1 MFNVVR
7 SELRKLRRP
16 TLFFGTMGA
25 VVFFSGLFSALLYL
39 LIDSP
44 QGNADRGRVITR
56 EVLALSSGGVQG
68 FANVGGFLGIIALCV
83 FAAQTAQEYT
93 YGTLRNLLVR
103 QPSRMK
109 ILAGKLISMKVF
121 ALVMIILSAIVS
133 IGTSVILAPT
143 VDVSTKMWF
152 TSAGIEFIYTTFVNV
167 IISVIGFGIIGMVL
181 GLLLRSPIS
190 AISFGVLWLLIVEIL
205 LIAVKNSLQ
214 SWLPGYQLSTIAS
227 GGSADVTYTHALA
240 TGGAYVLVGA
250 VVASILFVRR
260 DVAN

>member
-1 MFNVVR
+1 MINVVR
-7 SELRKLRRP
+7 AELRKLRRP

-109 ILAGKLISMKVF
+109 ILFGKLISMVIF
-121 ALVMIILSAIVS
+121 ALAMITVSAVVS
-133 IGTSVILAPT
+133 IGISAILAPT

-227 GGSADVTYTHALA
+227 GGSADVTYSHALA
-240 TGGAYVLVGA
+240 VGGAYVAVGA
-250 VVASILFVRR
+250 IVASILFVRR

>member
-1 MFNVVR
+1 MLNVVR
-7 SELRKLRRP
+7 AELRKLRRP
-16 TLFFGTMGA
+16 TLFLGTMGA

-39 LIDSP
+39 LIDSA
-44 QGNADRGRVITR
+44 QGNADRGRVISR
-56 EVLALSSGGVQG
+56 EVLALASGGVQG

-109 ILAGKLISMKVF
+109 ILFGKLISMIIF
-121 ALVMIILSAIVS
+121 ALVMITISAVIS
-133 IGTSVILAPT
+133 IGTSAILAPT
-143 VDVSTKMWF
+143 VDVSTELWF
-152 TSAGIEFIYTTFVNV
+152 SSAGIEFIYTTFINV
-167 IISVIGFGIIGMVL
+167 TISVVGYGIIGMVL

-190 AISFGVLWLLIVEIL
+190 AISFGVLWLLIVETL

-214 SWLPGYQLSTIAS
+214 SWMPGYQLSTIAS
-227 GGSADVTYTHALA
+227 GGTADVTYSHALA
-240 TGGAYVLVGA
+240 VGGAYVAFGA
-250 VVASILFVRR
+250 LVASILFVRR

>member
-1 MFNVVR
+1 MLNVVR
-7 SELRKLRRP
+7 AELRKLRRP

-44 QGNADRGRVITR
+44 QGNADRGRVISR

-109 ILAGKLISMKVF
+109 ILFGKLISMIIF
-121 ALVMIILSAIVS
+121 ALAMITISAIVS
-133 IGTSVILAPT
+133 IGISAILAPT
-143 VDVSTKMWF
+143 IDVSTKMWF
-152 TSAGIEFIYTTFVNV
+152 TSPGIEFIYTTFMNV

-227 GGSADVTYTHALA
+227 GGSADVTYSHALA
-240 TGGAYVLVGA
+240 TGGAYVAVGA
-250 VVASILFVRR
+250 IVASILFVRR

>member
-1 MFNVVR
+1 MLNVVR
-7 SELRKLRRP
+7 AELRKLRRP
-16 TLFFGTMGA
+16 TLFLGTMGA

-44 QGNADRGRVITR
+44 QGNADRGQVISR

-68 FANVGGFLGIIALCV
+68 FASVGGFLGIIALCV

-109 ILAGKLISMKVF
+109 ILAGKLISMKIF
-121 ALVMIILSAIVS
+121 ALVMIVLSAIIS
-133 IGTSVILAPT
+133 IATSVILAPT
-143 VDVSTKMWF
+143 VDVSTDLWF
-152 TSAGIEFIYTTFVNV
+152 SSAGIEFIYTTFINV
-167 IISVIGFGIIGMVL
+167 TISVVGFGIIGMVM

-190 AISFGVLWLLIVEIL
+190 SIAIGVLWILIIENLLG
-205 LIAVKNSLQ
+205 AVKSSTLE
-214 SWLPGYQLSTIAS
+214 WLPGSQLNVIAV
-227 GGSADVTYTHALA
+227 GGTPQVSYTHGMTLA
-240 TGGAYVLVGA
+240 AIYIGVGA
-250 VVASILFVRR
+250 VIASILFSRR

>member
-1 MFNVVR
+1 MLNVIR
-7 SELRKLRRP
+7 AELRKLRRP

-44 QGNADRGRVITR
+44 QGNADRGRVVTR
-56 EVLALSSGGVQG
+56 EVLALASGGVQG

-109 ILAGKLISMKVF
+109 ILFGKLISMIIF
-121 ALVMIILSAIVS
+121 ALAMITISAVIS
-133 IGTSVILAPT
+133 IGTSAILAPT
-143 VDVSTKMWF
+143 VDVSTDLWF
-152 TSAGIEFIYTTFVNV
+152 SSSGIEFIYTTFVNV
-167 IISVIGFGIIGMVL
+167 VISVVGYGIIGMVL

-190 AISFGVLWLLIVEIL
+190 AISFGVLWLLIVETL

-214 SWLPGYQLSTIAS
+214 SWMPGYQLSTIAS
-227 GGSADVTYTHALA
+227 GGTADVTYTHALA
-240 TGGAYVLVGA
+240 VGGAYVAVGA
-250 VVASILFVRR
+250 IVASILFVRR

>member
-44 QGNADRGRVITR
+44 QGNSDRGRVITR
-56 EVLALSSGGVQG
+56 EVLALASGGVQG

-109 ILAGKLISMKVF
+109 ILFGKLISMITF
-121 ALVMIILSAIVS
+121 ALAMITVSAIVS
-133 IGTSVILAPT
+133 IGISAILAPT

-152 TSAGIEFIYTTFVNV
+152 TSTGIEFIYTTFINV

-240 TGGAYVLVGA
+240 VGGAYVAVGA
-250 VVASILFVRR
+250 IVASILFVRR

>member
-1 MFNVVR
+1 MFNVIR
-7 SELRKLRRP
+7 AELRKLRRP

-44 QGNADRGRVITR
+44 QGNADRGRVVTR
-56 EVLALSSGGVQG
+56 EVLALASGGVQG

-109 ILAGKLISMKVF
+109 ILFGKLISMIIF
-121 ALVMIILSAIVS
+121 ALAMITISAVIS
-133 IGTSVILAPT
+133 IATSAILAPT
-143 VDVSTKMWF
+143 VDVSTDLWF
-152 TSAGIEFIYTTFVNV
+152 SSAGIEYIYTTFINV
-167 IISVIGFGIIGMVL
+167 TISVAGYGIIGMVL

-190 AISFGVLWLLIVEIL
+190 AISFGVLWLLIVETL

-214 SWLPGYQLSTIAS
+214 SWMPGYQLSTIAS
-227 GGSADVTYTHALA
+227 GGTADVTYTHALA
-240 TGGAYVLVGA
+240 TGGAYVAIGA
-250 VVASILFVRR
+250 LVASILFVRR

>member
-1 MFNVVR
+1 MFNVIR
-7 SELRKLRRP
+7 AELRKLRRP

-44 QGNADRGRVITR
+44 QGNADRGQVISR
-56 EVLALSSGGVQG
+56 EVLALASGGVQG

-109 ILAGKLISMKVF
+109 ILFGKLISMIIF
-121 ALVMIILSAIVS
+121 ALAMITISAIVS
-133 IGTSVILAPT
+133 IGISTILAPT
-143 VDVSTKMWF
+143 VDVSTDLWF
-152 TSAGIEFIYTTFVNV
+152 SSTGIEYIYTTFVNV
-167 IISVIGFGIIGMVL
+167 IISVVGFGIIGMVL

-227 GGSADVTYTHALA
+227 GGTVDVTYSHALA
-240 TGGAYVLVGA
+240 VGGAYVAFGA
-250 VVASILFVRR
+250 IVASILFVRR

>member
-103 QPSRMK
+103 QPSRMR
-109 ILAGKLISMKVF
+109 ILFGKLISMIIF
-121 ALVMIILSAIVS
+121 ALAMITVSAIVS
-133 IGTSVILAPT
+133 IGISTILAPT

-227 GGSADVTYTHALA
+227 GGSSDVTYSHALA
-240 TGGAYVLVGA
+240 VGGAYVAVGA
-250 VVASILFVRR
+250 LVASILFVRR

>member
-1 MFNVVR
+1 MFNVIR
-7 SELRKLRRP
+7 AELRKLRRP

-44 QGNADRGRVITR
+44 QGNADRGRVISR

-109 ILAGKLISMKVF
+109 ILFGKLISMIIF
-121 ALVMIILSAIVS
+121 ALAMITISAIVS
-133 IGTSVILAPT
+133 IGISAILAPT

-152 TSAGIEFIYTTFVNV
+152 TTTGIEFIYTTFVNV

-227 GGSADVTYTHALA
+227 GGSADVTYSHALA
-240 TGGAYVLVGA
+240 VGGAYVAVGA

>member
-1 MFNVVR
+1 MFNVIR
-7 SELRKLRRP
+7 AELRKLRRP
-16 TLFFGTMGA
+16 TLFLGTMGA

-44 QGNADRGRVITR
+44 QGNADRGRVISR

-109 ILAGKLISMKVF
+109 ILIGKLISMIIF
-121 ALVMIILSAIVS
+121 ALAMITISAIVS
-133 IGTSVILAPT
+133 IGISAILAPT
-143 VDVSTKMWF
+143 IDVSTDLWF
-152 TSAGIEFIYTTFVNV
+152 SSAGIEFIYTTFINV
-167 IISVIGFGIIGMVL
+167 IISVVGYGIIGMVL

-190 AISFGVLWLLIVEIL
+190 AISFGVLWLLIVETL

-214 SWLPGYQLSTIAS
+214 FWMPGYQLSTIAS
-227 GGSADVTYTHALA
+227 GGNADVTYTHALA
-240 TGGAYVLVGA
+240 TGGAYVAIGA
-250 VVASILFVRR
+250 LVASILFVRR

>member
-1 MFNVVR
+1 MLNVIR
-7 SELRKLRRP
+7 AELRKLRRP
-16 TLFFGTMGA
+16 SLFLGTMGA

-44 QGNADRGRVITR
+44 QGNADRGRVVTR
-56 EVLALSSGGVQG
+56 EVLALASGGVQG

-109 ILAGKLISMKVF
+109 ILFGKLISMIVF
-121 ALVMIILSAIVS
+121 ALVMITISAVVS
-133 IGTSVILAPT
+133 IGISVILAPT

-152 TSAGIEFIYTTFVNV
+152 TSTGIEFIYTTFVNV
-167 IISVIGFGIIGMVL
+167 IISVVGFGIIGMVL

-214 SWLPGYQLSTIAS
+214 LWLPGYQLSTIAS
-227 GGSADVTYTHALA
+227 GGSPDVTYSHALA
-240 TGGAYVLVGA
+240 VGGAYVAVGA
-250 VVASILFVRR
+250 LVASILFVRR

>member
-1 MFNVVR
+1 MFNVIR
-7 SELRKLRRP
+7 AELRKLRRP
-16 TLFFGTMGA
+16 TLFLGTMGA

-44 QGNADRGRVITR
+44 QGNADRGRVISR
-56 EVLALSSGGVQG
+56 EVLALASGGVQG

-109 ILAGKLISMKVF
+109 ILFGKLISMIIF
-121 ALVMIILSAIVS
+121 ALAMITISAIVS
-133 IGTSVILAPT
+133 IGISAILAPT
-143 VDVSTKMWF
+143 IDVSTDLWF
-152 TSAGIEFIYTTFVNV
+152 SSSGIEFIYTTFVNV
-167 IISVIGFGIIGMVL
+167 VISVVGYGIIGMVL

-190 AISFGVLWLLIVEIL
+190 AISFGVLWLLIVETL

-214 SWLPGYQLSTIAS
+214 SWMPGYQLSTIAS
-227 GGSADVTYTHALA
+227 GGTADVTYTHALA
-240 TGGAYVLVGA
+240 VGGAYVAVGA

>member
-109 ILAGKLISMKVF
+109 ILFGKLISMVIF
-121 ALVMIILSAIVS
+121 ALAMITVSAVVS
-133 IGTSVILAPT
+133 IGISAILAPT

-152 TSAGIEFIYTTFVNV
+152 TSAGIEFIYRTFVNV

-227 GGSADVTYTHALA
+227 GGSADVTYSHALA
-240 TGGAYVLVGA
+240 VGGAYVAVGA
-250 VVASILFVRR
+250 IVASILFVRR

>member
-44 QGNADRGRVITR
+44 QGNADRGRVISR
-56 EVLALSSGGVQG
+56 EILALSSGGVQG

-109 ILAGKLISMKVF
+109 ILAGKLISMIIF
-121 ALVMIILSAIVS
+121 ALAMITVSAIVS
-133 IGTSVILAPT
+133 IGISAILAPT
-143 VDVSTKMWF
+143 VDVSTELWF
-152 TSAGIEFIYTTFVNV
+152 SSVGIEFIYTTFVNV

-227 GGSADVTYTHALA
+227 GGSADVTYSHALA
-240 TGGAYVLVGA
+240 VGGAYVAVGA